1 MKASP
6 NEPEEDPLRVL
17 KIAGAVALLFWLGNL
32 VFGTVTSACGEFGS
46 RLGDSFG
53 AVSALFSSAA
63 VAGAIYAVILQQR
76 QYHDAKKQA
85 ATSEKHQQSLAEIE
99 SLSAYSQCL
108 AACAQSVAAQAANS
122 ESRFLNI
129 SILEAEKLGITDS
142 DLYQD
147 YVNDRLELQGKLAE
161 NMTNYSERANKLLI
175 ELMAALEIM
184 KTLPIMATTISDQ
197 SETSVSK
204 ADSKIK

>member
-1 MKASP
+1 MKANS

-17 KIAGAVALLFWLGNL
+17 KGVGAVALLFWLGNL
-32 VFGTVTSACGEFGS
+32 VFGMVTSACGEFGS

-99 SLSAYSQCL
+99 ALSAYSQCL

-142 DLYQD
+142 NLYQD

-161 NMTNYSERANKLLI
+161 NMASYSERANELLI
-175 ELMAALEIM
+175 ELMAALRIM
-184 KTLPIMATTISDQ
+184 KTLPIIATTISHQ
-197 SETSVSK
+197 SETSMSK